1 MRPTTEL
8 TGRYHLQE
16 LIAAGGVGEVWRAM
30 DQALGRPVAVK
41 LLRPEYARDEVTLLR
56 FRAEARHAGWLNHP
70 GIAQVYDYQDVS
82 PDRPAYLVMELVN
95 GPSLA
100 GVLAGGRLGA
110 RRTAD
115 VLTQAAAAL
124 HVAHTAG
131 VLHRDIKP
139 GNLLITHDGQVKVTD
154 FGVAQSSL
162 TGHLT
167 RTGSLIGTTG
177 YLAPE
182 RVSGRPATVASD
194 LYALGIVGY
203 ECLTGQPPFRGEPL
217 QVALAHRDQEL
228 PRLPP
233 WCLSQPGGADLAAL
247 IASLTA
253 KDPADRPATAALV
266 AEQARGIREG
276 LAGLPV
282 GPAPTG
288 PDRASGLPPGPAPDI
303 GPAPGARGAADA
315 GVAPDGGPPG
325 SGTPGGHTPGG
336 GTPGGD
342 MPDDRMAFR
351 TWPSGG
357 DHRAAPRRRRAA
369 GAGLAGGIV
378 TAGLLGWLLAT
389 AWGHPALGQPA
400 HPGSPARSA
409 VSVRTVSV
417 SPALLGRPV
426 SVVRRELRRLG
437 LVVQVRPRPDQQAA
451 PGSVVR
457 IYPTGQVP
465 AGSVV
470 LLTAATRPAP
480 SAPPASAPPA
490 SDPPASAAPAHSH
503 SATTGAGGHVSP
515 GRKKH
520 GKGPPPGHG

>member
-288 PDRASGLPPGPAPDI
+288 PDRASGL
-303 GPAPGARGAADA
+303 
-315 GVAPDGGPPG
+315 
-325 SGTPGGHTPGG
+325 
-336 GTPGGD
+336 
-342 MPDDRMAFR
+342 
-351 TWPSGG
+351 
-357 DHRAAPRRRRAA
+357 
-369 GAGLAGGIV
+369 
-378 TAGLLGWLLAT
+378 
-389 AWGHPALGQPA
+389 
-400 HPGSPARSA
+400 
-409 VSVRTVSV
+409 
-417 SPALLGRPV
+417 
-426 SVVRRELRRLG
+426 
-437 LVVQVRPRPDQQAA
+437 
-451 PGSVVR
+451 
-457 IYPTGQVP
+457 
-465 AGSVV
+465 
-470 LLTAATRPAP
+470 
-480 SAPPASAPPA
+480 
-490 SDPPASAAPAHSH
+490 
-503 SATTGAGGHVSP
+503 
-515 GRKKH
+515 
-520 GKGPPPGHG
+520 